1 MFYGKEFT
9 MKPEQIK
16 ILVVDGDDAS
26 ASKCTEVLAT
36 KGYQVDRV
44 GTPQEALT
52 KSAETTYHLVITEM
66 NFNGQASG
74 LEIIQQVRENHRH
87 TCAIV
92 LTSNPTLDGAIQAIQ
107 LGVCD
112 YIAKPVQDDRLLD
125 SVNKSLSRRGIYLTS
140 EETINKAIG
149 ARLRQLR
156 REQGL
161 TTQQLA
167 NRVGVTQSQISQ
179 VETGRSAASVVTL
192 YKIAQ
197 AFEMCLSE
205 MLEGV

>member
-1 MFYGKEFT
+1 

-16 ILVVDGDDAS
+16 ILIADADAASS
-26 ASKCTEVLAT
+26 AKCVEILSS
-36 KGYQVDRV
+36 KGYQVETAK
-44 GTPQEALT
+44 TPDEAVT
-52 KSAETTYHLVITEM
+52 KSQQAVFHVIVTEIK
-66 NFNGQASG
+66 FDGQTSG
-74 LEIIQQVRENHRH
+74 GLDVIRQIRDAHRH
-87 TCAIV
+87 TCAV
-92 LTSNPTLDGAIQAIQ
+92 VMTSNPSLEGAIQAIQ
-107 LGVCD
+107 MGICD
-112 YIAKPVQDDRLLD
+112 YLPKPVQEDRLLE
-125 SVNKSLSRRGIYLTS
+125 SVNRSLSRRGIFLTND
-140 EETINKAIG
+140 ETINKAIG

-197 AFEMCLSE
+197 AFDMSLAE

>member
-1 MFYGKEFT
+1 
-9 MKPEQIK
+9 MKPDQIK
-16 ILVVDGDDAS
+16 ILIADGDEAS
-26 ASKCTEVLAT
+26 ASKCAEILSSR
-36 KGYQVDRV
+36 GYRV
-44 GTPQEALT
+44 EKAKNSEEALG
-52 KSAETTYHLVITEM
+52 KSAETTFHLIVSDL
-66 NFNGQASG
+66 NFPDLASG
-74 LEIIQQVRENHRH
+74 LDLVRKIRDRYRQ

-92 LTSNPTLDGAIQAIQ
+92 TTNNPTLDGAIEAIR

-112 YIAKPVQDDRLLD
+112 YLSKPIDSDRLVD
-125 SVNKSLSRRGIYLTS
+125 AVNRSLSRRGIYLTS

-197 AFEMCLSE
+197 AFEMSLAE

>member
-1 MFYGKEFT
+1 

-16 ILVVDGDDAS
+16 ILVADADE
-26 ASKCTEVLAT
+26 AGGAKCAEILTA
-36 KGYQVDRV
+36 KGYQVERAHS
-44 GTPQEALT
+44 PQEAIT
-52 KSAETTYHLVITEM
+52 KSNETTYHLIITEM
-66 NFNGQASG
+66 SFNGQGSG
-74 LEIIQQVRENHRH
+74 LEIVQQVRDNHRH

-92 LTSNPTLDGAIQAIQ
+92 MTSNPTLEGAIQAIQ

-112 YIAKPVQDDRLLD
+112 YLAKPVQDDRLLE
-125 SVNKSLSRRGIYLTS
+125 SVNRSLSRRGIYLTS

>member
-1 MFYGKEFT
+1 
-9 MKPEQIK
+9 MKPDQIR
-16 ILVVDGDDAS
+16 ILVADGDEAS
-26 ASKCTEVLAT
+26 AAKCVETLT
-36 KGYQVDRV
+36 GRGFRV
-44 GTPQEALT
+44 ESANTPEDAVG
-52 KSAETTYHLVITEM
+52 KSLESTYHVVVSDI
-66 NFNGQASG
+66 NFPDQASG
-74 LEIIQQVRENHRH
+74 LELIRKIRSKHRQ
-87 TCAIV
+87 TCAIA
-92 LTSNPTLDGAIQAIQ
+92 LSTTPSLEGAVEAIR

-112 YIAKPVQDDRLLD
+112 YLPKPIEGDKLLEA
-125 SVNKSLSRRGIYLTS
+125 VKRSLSCRGIYLTS

-149 ARLRQLR
+149 TRLRQLR

-197 AFEMCLSE
+197 AFEMSLSE

>member
-1 MFYGKEFT
+1 
-9 MKPEQIK
+9 MKPQQIK
-16 ILVVDGDDAS
+16 ILVVDPEAAS
-26 ASKCTEVLAT
+26 AAKTTEVLST
-36 KGYQVDRV
+36 QGYQVDVARSSDD
-44 GTPQEALT
+44 ALSKT
-52 KSAETTYHLVITEM
+52 AATIYHLIITEM
-66 NFNGQASG
+66 NLNGPMGG
-74 LEIIQQVRENHRH
+74 LDMVRQFRDTHRH

-92 LTSNPTLDGAIQAIQ
+92 LTSDPSLASAVQAIQ

-112 YIAKPVQDDRLLD
+112 YLSKPVQDDSLLE
-125 SVNKSLSRRGIYLTS
+125 SVNRSLSRRGIYLTS
-140 EETINKAIG
+140 EATINKSIG

-156 REQGL
+156 REMGL

-197 AFEMCLSE
+197 AFEMSLGE
-205 MLEGV
+205 MLQGV

>member
-1 MFYGKEFT
+1 
-9 MKPEQIK
+9 MKPEQIR
-16 ILVVDGDDAS
+16 ILVADGDKAS
-26 ASKCTEVLAT
+26 AAKCTEVLTA
-36 KGYQVDRV
+36 KGYQVEQAH
-44 GTPQEALT
+44 TPDEALT
-52 KSAETTYHLVITEM
+52 KSSETPFHLVITEM
-66 NFNGQASG
+66 NFNGSG
-74 LEIIQQVRENHRH
+74 SGMEVIKQVRDNHRH

-92 LTSNPTLDGAIQAIQ
+92 LTGSPSLESAIQAIQ

-112 YIAKPVQDDRLLD
+112 YLPKPVQDELLLD
-125 SVNKSLSRRGIYLTS
+125 SVNRSLSRRGIYLTS

-197 AFEMCLSE
+197 AFEMSLAE

>member
-1 MFYGKEFT
+1 

-16 ILVVDGDDAS
+16 ILVADADE
-26 ASKCTEVLAT
+26 ASGTKCVEVLAA
-36 KGYQVDRV
+36 KGYQVDRAHS
-44 GTPQEALT
+44 PQEALT
-52 KSAETTYHLVITEM
+52 KSAESTYHLIITEM
-66 NFNGQASG
+66 SFNGQGNG
-74 LEIIQQVRENHRH
+74 LEVIQQVRDNHRH

-92 LTSNPTLDGAIQAIQ
+92 VTANPTLEGAIQAIQ

-112 YIAKPVQDDRLLD
+112 YLPKPVQDDRLLE
-125 SVNKSLSRRGIYLTS
+125 SVNRSLSRRGIYLTS

-197 AFEMCLSE
+197 AFEMSLSE

>member
-1 MFYGKEFT
+1 

-16 ILVVDGDDAS
+16 ILVADADQAS
-26 ASKCTEVLAT
+26 ATKCVEILSS
-36 KGYQVDRV
+36 KGYQVAQAS
-44 GTPQEALT
+44 TPNEAMS
-52 KSAETTYHLVITEM
+52 KSSEEIFHLVITEM
-66 NFNGQASG
+66 NFNGHGSG
-74 LEIIQQVRENHRH
+74 MEVIKQVRDNHRH

-92 LTSNPTLDGAIQAIQ
+92 VTGTPSLEGAIQAIQ
-107 LGVCD
+107 MGVCD
-112 YIAKPVQDDRLLD
+112 YMAKPVQEDRLLD
-125 SVNKSLSRRGIYLTS
+125 SVNRSLSRRGIYLTS

-197 AFEMCLSE
+197 AFEMSLSE

>member
-1 MFYGKEFT
+1 

-16 ILVVDGDDAS
+16 ILVADGDDAS
-26 ASKCTEVLAT
+26 AAKCVEVLT
-36 KGYQVDRV
+36 SKGYQVELAKNPDD
-44 GTPQEALT
+44 AMA
-52 KSAETTYHLVITEM
+52 KSEQTTYHVVLTELT
-66 NFNGQASG
+66 FPGQMTG
-74 LEIIQQVRENHRH
+74 LEIIKRVRDRHRQ
-87 TCAIV
+87 TCAIIM
-92 LTSNPTLDGAIQAIQ
+92 TANPSMETAVEAIR

-112 YIAKPVQDDRLLD
+112 YLAKPVIDERLVD
-125 SVNKSLSRRGIYLTS
+125 SIGKALSRRGIYLTS
-140 EETINKAIG
+140 EETINKSIG

-197 AFEMCLSE
+197 AFEMSLAE

>member
-1 MFYGKEFT
+1 

-16 ILVVDGDDAS
+16 ILVADGDKTS
-26 ASKCTEVLAT
+26 AAKCAEILAG
-36 KGYQVDRV
+36 KGYQVEQAH
-44 GTPQEALT
+44 TPDEALA
-52 KSAETTYHLVITEM
+52 KSTETPFHLVITEM
-66 NFNGQASG
+66 SFNGHG
-74 LEIIQQVRENHRH
+74 TGMEVIKQVRDHHRH

-92 LTSNPTLDGAIQAIQ
+92 LTASPSLESAIQAIQ
-107 LGVCD
+107 MGVCD
-112 YIAKPVQDDRLLD
+112 YLPKPVQEDLLLD
-125 SVNKSLSRRGIYLTS
+125 SVNRSLSRRGIYLTS

-197 AFEMCLSE
+197 AFEMSLAE

>member
-1 MFYGKEFT
+1 

-16 ILVVDGDDAS
+16 ILVTDADE
-26 ASKCTEVLAT
+26 ASGGKCTEVLAA
-36 KGYQVDRV
+36 KGYQVDRARS
-44 GTPQEALT
+44 PQEALT
-52 KSAETTYHLVITEM
+52 KSAESTYHLIITEM
-66 NFNGQASG
+66 NFNGQMSG
-74 LEIIQQVRENHRH
+74 MDVIQQVRDHHRH
-87 TCAIV
+87 TCAI
-92 LTSNPTLDGAIQAIQ
+92 LMTSNPTLESAIQAIQ

-112 YIAKPVQDDRLLD
+112 YLPKPIQDDRLLE
-125 SVNKSLSRRGIYLTS
+125 SVNRSLSRRGIYLTS

-197 AFEMCLSE
+197 AFEMSLSE

>member
-1 MFYGKEFT
+1 

-16 ILVVDGDDAS
+16 ILVADADE
-26 ASKCTEVLAT
+26 ASGAKCAEILAA

-44 GTPQEALT
+44 HSPQEALT
-52 KSAETTYHLVITEM
+52 KNAESTYHLIITEM
-66 NFNGQASG
+66 NFNGQGSG
-74 LEIIQQVRENHRH
+74 LEVIQQMRDNHRH

-92 LTSNPTLDGAIQAIQ
+92 MTATPTMEGAIQAIQ

-112 YIAKPVQDDRLLD
+112 YLPKPVQDDRLLE
-125 SVNKSLSRRGIYLTS
+125 SVNRSLSRRGIYLTS

>member
-1 MFYGKEFT
+1 

-16 ILVVDGDDAS
+16 ILVADGDDAS
-26 ASKCTEVLAT
+26 SSKCVEVLT
-36 KGYQVDRV
+36 GKGYQVDLAKN
-44 GTPQEALT
+44 PDDAMA
-52 KSAETTYHLVITEM
+52 KSEQATYHVVLTELT
-66 NFNGQASG
+66 FPGQMTG
-74 LEIIQQVRENHRH
+74 LEIIKRVRDRHRQ
-87 TCAIV
+87 TCAIIM
-92 LTSNPTLDGAIQAIQ
+92 TANPSMDSAVEAIR

-112 YIAKPVQDDRLLD
+112 YLAKPVIEERLID
-125 SVNKSLSRRGIYLTS
+125 SIGKALSRRGIYLTS
-140 EETINKAIG
+140 EETINKSIG

-197 AFEMCLSE
+197 AFEMSLSE

>member
-1 MFYGKEFT
+1 

-16 ILVVDGDDAS
+16 ILVADGDEVS
-26 ASKCTEVLAT
+26 AAKCAEILTS
-36 KGYQVDRV
+36 KGYQIELAKSPED
-44 GTPQEALT
+44 AIK
-52 KSAETTYHLVITEM
+52 KSAETTFHLVITEM
-66 NFNGQASG
+66 NFPGQASG
-74 LEIIQQVRENHRH
+74 LEVVKQVRDVHRQ
-87 TCAIV
+87 TCAIII
-92 LTSNPTLDGAIQAIQ
+92 TANPSLESAVEAIR

-112 YIAKPVQDDRLLD
+112 YLAKPIQDDRLLD
-125 SVNKSLSRRGIYLTS
+125 SVNRSLSRRGIYLTS

-197 AFEMCLSE
+197 AFEMSLSE

>member
-1 MFYGKEFT
+1 
-9 MKPEQIK
+9 MKPEKIK
-16 ILVVDGDDAS
+16 ILVTDADDAS
-26 ASKCTEVLAT
+26 GGKCVEVLAA
-36 KGYQVDRV
+36 KGYQVDRAR
-44 GTPQEALT
+44 TPQEALT
-52 KSAETTYHLVITEM
+52 KSAEATYHLIITEM
-66 NFNGQASG
+66 NFNGQMSG
-74 LEIIQQVRENHRH
+74 LEVIQQVRDHHRH

-92 LTSNPTLDGAIQAIQ
+92 MTSNPTLEGAIQAIQ

-112 YIAKPVQDDRLLD
+112 YLPKPVQDDRLLE
-125 SVNKSLSRRGIYLTS
+125 SVNRSLSRRGIYLTS

-197 AFEMCLSE
+197 AFEMSLSE